1 MTEQKPDDLSSTG
14 SHRVWNP
21 TLGPGAATR
30 NWIPPVTRPAAPV
43 TPPQTSRHAA
53 ITRSL
58 KNFPSYKSWAD
69 KVKNSW
75 KPDKE

>member
-1 MTEQKPDDLSSTG
+1 MSEQKHDEFTATG

-21 TLGPGAATR
+21 AIMPSR
-30 NWIPPVTRPAAPV
+30 IPTAPPAS
-43 TPPQTSRHAA
+43 SRHAG

-58 KNFPSYKSWAD
+58 KNFPSYKSWTD
-69 KVKNSW
+69 KVKNNW